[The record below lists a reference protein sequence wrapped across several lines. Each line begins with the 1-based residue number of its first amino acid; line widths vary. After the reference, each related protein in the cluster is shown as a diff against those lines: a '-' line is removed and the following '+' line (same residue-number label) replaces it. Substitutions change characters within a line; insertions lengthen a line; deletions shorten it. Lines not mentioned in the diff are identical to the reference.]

1 MRFVPGLELSRRFY
15 WEAVRPAL
23 DRSFPG
29 LPHAAALLG
38 SGSETLGFDDEM
50 STDHSWGPR
59 LQLFLRRQDRE
70 ALAAKID
77 ETLRR
82 ELPHRFLGYPTHF
95 TEPDPTDD
103 GTRLMRVTE
112 SGPVNH
118 LVEMLTISGFFRS
131 YLNFDVDR
139 TVGPADWLTFP
150 QQKLRS
156 ISAGGIFHDDI
167 GLDCVRA
174 RLAWYPP
181 DLWRYLLAAGWARIG
196 QEEHLMGR
204 AGLVG
209 DELGSAL
216 IASRLVRDLM
226 RLCFLM
232 ERQYAPYAKWFG
244 KAFSQLDS
252 AAHLTDALLAV
263 QRAHTWQERDRW
275 LGESYSCRGRP
286 SQSAG
291 AHRNDAGKDKSLLR
305 AALPRHRVVRLCR
318 CAAALD
324 QRPGRGSA
332 GPTPAHRQHRSV
344 QRHYRSAGG
353 NGVEGGAACIV
364 HARAHVAHQ
373 SRQRNISGDF
383 FYAFDTYQRAAG
395 SAAPRAC

>member
-23 DRSFPG
+23 DRSLPG

-82 ELPHRFLGYPTHF
+82 ELPHRFLGYPTNF

-167 GLDCVRA
+167 GLDGVRA
-174 RLAWYPP
+174 RFAWYPP

-209 DELGSAL
+209 DELGSAP

-232 ERQYAPYAKWFG
+232 ERRYAPYAKWFG
-244 KAFSQLDS
+244 TAFSQLDS
-252 AAHLTDALLAV
+252 AAHLTDILLAV

-275 LGESYSCRGRP
+275 LGESYHVAAAHHNRLALTETMPERTRAFFGRP
-286 SQSAG
+286 FRVIALHG
-291 AHRNDAGKDKSLLR
+291 FADALLR
-305 AALPRHRVVRLCR
+305 SISDPDVAQLAQRRPIGSIDQFSDSTDLLEATELRPALR
-318 CAAALD
+318 ALY
-324 QRPGRGSA
+324 
-332 GPTPAHRQHRSV
+332 TPAL
-344 QRHYRSAGG
+344 
-353 NGVEGGAACIV
+353 
-364 HARAHVAHQ
+364 
-373 SRQRNISGDF
+373 
-383 FYAFDTYQRAAG
+383 T
-395 SAAPRAC
+395 

>member
-38 SGSETLGFDDEM
+38 PGSETLGFDDEM

-70 ALAAKID
+70 TLAGKTD
-77 ETLRR
+77 EMLRR
-82 ELPHRFLGYPTHF
+82 VLPHRFLGYPTNF
-95 TEPDPTDD
+95 TEPDPADN
-103 GTRLMRVTE
+103 GTQLMQATE

-118 LVEMLTISGFFRS
+118 LVETLTIKGFFRS
-131 YLNFDVDR
+131 YLNFDING
-139 TVGPADWLTFP
+139 TIGLADWLTFP

-156 ISAGGIFHDDI
+156 IVAGAIFHDDI
-167 GLDCVRA
+167 GLDGVRA
-174 RLAWYPP
+174 RFAWYPP

-209 DELGSAL
+209 DELGSTL
-216 IASRLVRDLM
+216 IAARLVRDLM

-232 ERQYAPYAKWFG
+232 GRQYAPYAKWLG
-244 KAFSQLDS
+244 TAFFQLDS
-252 AAHLTDALLAV
+252 AAHLTDTLLAV

-275 LGESYSCRGRP
+275 LSEAYHVAAVHHNRLALTEAMPERTRGFFGRP
-286 SQSAG
+286 FGVMALHG
-291 AHRNDAGKDKSLLR
+291 FADALLR
-305 AALPRHRVVRLCR
+305 SIRDPEVAQLAQRRPIGSIDQFSDSTDLLEAAELRP
-318 CAAALD
+318 AL
-324 QRPGRGSA
+324 RA
-332 GPTPAHRQHRSV
+332 LYKPA
-344 QRHYRSAGG
+344 
-353 NGVEGGAACIV
+353 
-364 HARAHVAHQ
+364 
-373 SRQRNISGDF
+373 F
-383 FYAFDTYQRAAG
+383 T
-395 SAAPRAC
+395 